1 MTDRVADVMA
11 RLQEAKARLD
21 GTGELSERIGGGR
34 APSRSDAFKQATA
47 DIHAAKQAR
56 NRLLLELVGDADS
69 VPIEVARRVG
79 LTGRE
84 AAHVLDTAWSGS
96 QQMRDHVFGEPEGT
110 SPDAGPSNLV

>member
-1 MTDRVADVMA
+1 MHRRYNVVGAA
-11 RLQEAKARLD
+11 L
-21 GTGELSERIGGGR
+21 GGIVGQPGASGR
-34 APSRSDAFKQATA
+34 GGLRGSVRCVGGQPGQSQATA

-56 NRLLLELVGDADS
+56 NRLLVELVGDADS
-69 VPIEVARRVG
+69 VPVEVAERVG

-84 AAHVLDTAWSGS
+84 AAHILDTAWSGS